1 MRYSFP
7 KEIYSIRSL
16 FEGGAG
22 IVLEQIKFKKEIIQN
37 KISKLRGGNSNSNS
51 NINSISNDI
60 KKNENVKENVS
71 DKNFNEHNKP
81 LEFKI
86 ENSIYEGNDEIE
98 IKIDDNHN

>member
-22 IVLEQIKFKKEIIQN
+22 IVLEQIRFKKEIIQN
-37 KISKLRGGNSNSNS
+37 KITKLRGGNSNSSSNS
-51 NINSISNDI
+51 NNNDI
-60 KKNENVKENVS
+60 KKNENVKENIS
-71 DKNFNEHNKP
+71 DKNFNQHNKP

-98 IKIDDNHN
+98 IKIDDHHN